1 MVQVYLPEDTSGSA
15 AKTVLLS
22 PDDSTESLIEKI
34 NNKLRVENGAGILS
48 IKPDDGDE
56 ITLQAGESPFDVWSK
71 YGASG
76 CQVWFRPRDA
86 DGEEGNRKWDDDFD
100 NFGFAGLRML
110 ETNETADQFDELLS
124 QLRIDE
130 MTPME
135 VQEADN
141 TVDTENLPHCSSCGG
156 PIVGQ
161 VLIAFN
167 MPWHPE
173 HLGCAV
179 CGTPFTGGKR
189 VMEGEDGNAYCERD
203 FIDTFA
209 VKCGKCSE
217 PIIGECVNALGVGYH
232 PEHFCCEMCGT
243 AKPLEGAFFGK
254 RNASWFPFFFVYSF
268 FILQSMR
275 EASIARSITT
285 KCSVCCAPSAKSPF
299 LASASMREVCVIIRT
314 TLSVSFAKRLWQDL
328 LSLCTTIVRTTRNAR
343 SSCLDKDWSKCGRAR
358 VLKSVELISV
368 FCGVSRERKGKEE
381 EEMKDIFEKKNTLR
395 ISFILPPM
403 ELRVAGS
410 IRSDKLQLWTC

>member
-1 MVQVYLPEDTSGSA
+1 MAGRTVVQVFFPEDANASA
-15 AKTVLLS
+15 SAKTVLLA

-48 IKPDDGDE
+48 IKPNTGDE
-56 ITLQAGESPFDVWSK
+56 ITLGAGDAPFDVWSRF
-71 YGASG
+71 GATG
-76 CQVWFRPRDA
+76 CQVWFRPREA
-86 DGEEGNRKWDDDFD
+86 EGGGGPKQWDDFD
-100 NFGFAGLRML
+100 DFGFGGLRMM
-110 ETNETADQFDELLS
+110 EANETADQFDELLS

-130 MTPME
+130 MAPAE
-135 VQEADN
+135 VQESES
-141 TVDTENLPHCSSCGG
+141 VDTESLPHCSSCGG

-232 PEHFCCEMCGT
+232 PEHFCCEMCKT
-243 AKPLEGAFFGK
+243 TLEGAFFEHEGGIYCEQHYYKMLGLLCPECEKPIFGK
-254 RNASWFPFFFVYSF
+254 
-268 FILQSMR
+268 
-275 EASIARSITT
+275 
-285 KCSVCCAPSAKSPF
+285 
-299 LASASMREVCVIIRT
+299 CV
-314 TLSVSFAKRLWQDL
+314 
-328 LSLCTTIVRTTRNAR
+328 NAR
-343 SSCLDKDWSKCGRAR
+343 GVRYHPDHFKCEFCKKPLAGLAFYVHKDRPYDKKCA
-358 VLKSVELISV
+358 LKL
-368 FCGVSRERKGKEE
+368 FG
-381 EEMKDIFEKKNTLR
+381 
-395 ISFILPPM
+395 
-403 ELRVAGS
+403 
-410 IRSDKLQLWTC
+410 